1 MKLIADFQDGDR
13 IDGQFLVASMNRC
26 SSNAGRPY
34 LNLILQ
40 DSSGT
45 IPAKKWDVEQD
56 DERIL
61 AGGNVVSISG
71 DVLDY
76 KGALQFKILSVRELD
91 QSLIDVYRFALP
103 CPVDPRLLEKH
114 LDELLS
120 AFKEGDLKKLVAG
133 IIADHRKAYVSYP
146 AAVKNHHN
154 CLGGL
159 MYHSLRMADLAE
171 EICRL
176 YDDLDRDL
184 LVAGCI
190 LHDLGKTIELSGPVA
205 TKYTLS
211 GRLLGHIAIGDALL
225 AEKIDELGLKDEKVT
240 LLRHMVLSH
249 HGKPEFGAAVRP
261 EIREAFALSMID
273 DFDAKMDIISKA
285 LEGLKTG
292 EWSQRI
298 MAMDESYFYKHK

>member
-1 MKLIADFQDGDR
+1 MKLIADFLDGDR

-103 CPVDPRLLEKH
+103 CPVDPKLLEKH

-120 AFKEGDLKKLVAG
+120 SFEEGDLKKLVTG

-190 LHDLGKTIELSGPVA
+190 LHDL
-205 TKYTLS
+205 
-211 GRLLGHIAIGDALL
+211 D
-225 AEKIDELGLKDEKVT
+225 
-240 LLRHMVLSH
+240 
-249 HGKPEFGAAVRP
+249 GKPEFGAAVRP